1 MPKKDKEKKE
11 TPVEEVAEQTVEVP
25 DFAGM
30 HRQQAADAAGM
41 LGLYVLVSGNPEIA
55 PHVTVTAQDI
65 PAGTA
70 VPVGTT
76 ITLTFTDTKAA
87 D

>member
-1 MPKKDKEKKE
+1 MLLYLGEEPEK
-11 TPVEEVAEQTVEVP
+11 QTVEVP

-30 HRQQAADAAGM
+30 HRQQAADAAGT
-41 LGLYVLVSGNPEIA
+41 LGLYVLVTGNSEIA

-65 PAGTA
+65 PAGTQ
-70 VPVGTT
+70 VQVGTT
-76 ITLTFTDTKAA
+76 ITLEFTDTSAR